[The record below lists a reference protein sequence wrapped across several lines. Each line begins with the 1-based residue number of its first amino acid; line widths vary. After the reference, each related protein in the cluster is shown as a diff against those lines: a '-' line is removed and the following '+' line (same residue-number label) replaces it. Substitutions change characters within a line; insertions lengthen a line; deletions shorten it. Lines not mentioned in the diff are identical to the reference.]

1 VGLIS
6 IPTHLHIGAIIMNF
20 YQDGERSIKRFI
32 GIGVVVLLH
41 ALLIYALATGLA
53 RDVLKPVQAPVEMQI
68 IQEVKPPPP
77 PKPKPIEKPKEEPKP
92 VAKPKPE
99 VAKPEPKVQQKPQ
112 VVKPAP
118 FVPKPQVTPPPQPSE
133 PKVATQSEK
142 PVPPSPPVKEATPP
156 APAPEKP
163 KGETKGVSGSASA
176 SCPTPEY
183 PQEALMNE
191 EQGTVKLQLDV
202 GADGHVT
209 NAKVLKSSG
218 SRNLDKATINAY
230 KKCVFGAAMEN
241 GTATA
246 GSISLEYTFKLD

>member
-1 VGLIS
+1 
-6 IPTHLHIGAIIMNF
+6 MNF
-20 YQDGERSIKRFI
+20 YQDGERSTKRFI
-32 GIGVVVLLH
+32 GIGIVVLLH

-77 PKPKPIEKPKEEPKP
+77 PPKPKPIEKPKQEPKP
-92 VAKPKPE
+92 VARPKPE
-99 VAKPEPKVQQKPQ
+99 VAKPEPKVHPKQE
-112 VVKPAP
+112 VVKPTP
-118 FVPKPQVTPPPQPSE
+118 VVPKPQVTPPPQPDA
-133 PKVATQSEK
+133 PKVETQTEK
-142 PVPPSPPVKEATPP
+142 PTPPSPPVKEATPEP
-156 APAPEKP
+156 APAKP

-183 PQEALMNE
+183 PQDALMNE
-191 EQGTVKLQLDV
+191 EQGTVRIQLDV

-209 NAKVLKSSG
+209 SAKVLKSSG
-218 SRNLDKATINAY
+218 SRDLDKATISAY